1 MRGDAVLVGLPLNA
15 QQLWGLIPSWP
26 LAHKALS
33 HTSGCAHRAPHSAGC
48 TGPAKGSVEL
58 HSPLTPPLRAATSS
72 ISSLG
77 RGQGQA
83 GWETTTEPHP
93 TYLGYQED
101 PCSELSQ
108 GSSCTQDADRSK
120 ALPLQNHC
128 TSQRPMRIVVDL
140 VLCPSLHPLEGEGDC
155 SLSAVTASTSWDKV
169 SNLSPSEREHNQAAG
184 WKGTHYHPCT
194 RGPQCCCHSRGLQPS
209 YPIGAAADGDLV
221 LPLRGHHRRYM
232 RPQNLQIAGDRE
244 IELVHPALG
253 HLGANRG
260 AGVPQ

>member
-1 MRGDAVLVGLPLNA
+1 MGDHHRASPHIPGIPRGPLLRA
-15 QQLWGLIPSWP
+15 EPGLIMHP
-26 LAHKALS
+26 
-33 HTSGCAHRAPHSAGC
+33 GCRQ
-48 TGPAKGSVEL
+48 E
-58 HSPLTPPLRAATSS
+58 
-72 ISSLG
+72 
-77 RGQGQA
+77 QGFA
-83 GWETTTEPHP
+83 
-93 TYLGYQED
+93 
-101 PCSELSQ
+101 
-108 GSSCTQDADRSK
+108 
-120 ALPLQNHC
+120 PLQNHC
-128 TSQRPMRIVVDL
+128 TSQRPMHIAVDL

-169 SNLSPSEREHNQAAG
+169 SNPSPSEWEHNQAAG

-244 IELVHPALG
+244 TELVHPVLG

-260 AGVPQ
+260 A